1 MNNFS
6 CELFLNFIG
15 PAYEVKDLRSN
26 FIANCVF
33 NNFLYLHYVE
43 HCYSLCHTKDIF
55 VTKDFGNIVDKS
67 RCFRCWGWLVCS
79 PNLHFTSGQLLT
91 REQHYLSHLSYVPR
105 LYSVICFS
113 SVPECGSCKCRQVLS
128 CSLHI
133 RYQQIVTYKRDF
145 ASVISAWV
153 SCAFVFAL
161 ALLILHDTQTLITN
175 IARGIGLEL

>member
-15 PAYEVKDLRSN
+15 SAYEVKDLRST

-55 VTKDFGNIVDKS
+55 VTKDFENIVDES
-67 RCFRCWGWLVCS
+67 HCFRCWGSVVCP

-91 REQHYLSHLSYVPR
+91 REQNHLYHLNYVPR

-113 SVPECGSCKCRQVLS
+113 SVPRCGSCKCRQVLS

-133 RYQQIVTYKRDF
+133 EYQEIVTYKLDV

-161 ALLILHDTQTLITN
+161 ALLILYDTQTLVTN
-175 IARGIGLEL
+175 NAR

>member
-1 MNNFS
+1 M
-6 CELFLNFIG
+6 L
-15 PAYEVKDLRSN
+15 
-26 FIANCVF
+26 
-33 NNFLYLHYVE
+33 
-43 HCYSLCHTKDIF
+43 
-55 VTKDFGNIVDKS
+55 NIVTVFAIRKTSSLPKTLETLLISLAVSDVGV
-67 RCFRCWGWLVCS
+67 GWLVCS

-91 REQHYLSHLSYVPR
+91 REQHYLSHLNYVPR

-113 SVPECGSCKCRQVLS
+113 SVPECRSCKCRQVLS
-128 CSLHI
+128 RSLHI
-133 RYQQIVTYKRDF
+133 RYQQIVTYKHDF